1 MTHYHLQLHHLQ
13 SYKQIYGAHN
23 DKGKTEQ
30 VCIYNNQQTF
40 QSARI
45 SLCHMKQVV
54 CAKEFTTAK
63 ILNLPKGIGPSQKI
77 SQSHKVLFVLYIAII

>member
-1 MTHYHLQLHHLQ
+1 MTREKQ
-13 SYKQIYGAHN
+13 SRYAYTITSRLFKVH
-23 DKGKTEQ
+23 E
-30 VCIYNNQQTF
+30 F
-40 QSARI
+40 
-45 SLCHMKQVV
+45 LCHMKRVV